1 VPQIRPL
8 ADIVHFKGFFLLNNL
23 MMITKQSSPVSRLK
37 HSAVYAYTN
46 DDNDDDDDDDDDG
59 AWRGGCEQTLSTVN

>member
-1 VPQIRPL
+1 
-8 ADIVHFKGFFLLNNL
+8 